1 MNKHILSLKMDKFR
15 IASLIFIVITFLAA
29 FTGFFEIL
37 FSPYQFTFTFGLD
50 IDSINFPVSLTFY
63 LNSAVLM
70 FGMGIGIVSAFI
82 ENGKKFCFYG
92 SILIILIGIGIIE
105 SFIGYMNPS
114 QLIGQGL
121 YNNNLESFFVNFG
134 RLALH
139 NIFYAFI
146 AIISGPTIIG
156 PYSLLPNIILDS
168 SFQFTSFVATY
179 GFKGV
184 LLFFGRL
191 HIYPEFFAL
200 IWAAVAGIKVALKSF
215 ESFINIRRN
224 GFKSSLLNIKGA
236 MMQEL
241 KSTMPKV
248 VVLLIIAAFLETLW
262 TPFWI
267 NYWLQ
272 HIL

>member
-1 MNKHILSLKMDKFR
+1 MNRHILSLKMDKFR
-15 IASLIFIVITFLAA
+15 IASLIVIVITFLAA

-37 FSPYQFTFTFGLD
+37 FWPYQFTFTLYL
-50 IDSINFPVSLTFY
+50 DSIHFPVSLTFY

-70 FGMGIGIVSAFI
+70 FGMGIGIVSVFI
-82 ENGKKFCFYG
+82 ENRRKFCLYG
-92 SILIILIGIGIIE
+92 SILIILIGIGVIE
-105 SFIGYMNPS
+105 SFVGYMNPS
-114 QLIGQGL
+114 QLIDQGL
-121 YNNNLESFFVNFG
+121 YSDNLESFFVNFG

-156 PYSLLPNIILDS
+156 PYSLLANIILDS

-179 GFKGV
+179 GFNGV

-200 IWAAVAGIKVALKSF
+200 ILAASAGIKVALKSF
-215 ESFINIRRN
+215 ESFICIRKE
-224 GFKSSLLNIKGA
+224 GFKISLAKIKNA
-236 MMQEL
+236 IVHEL
-241 KSTMPKV
+241 RNTMPKV
-248 VVLLIIAAFLETLW
+248 IILLAIAAFLETLW
-262 TPFWI
+262 APFWI

>member
-1 MNKHILSLKMDKFR
+1 MNRHILSLKFNKFK
-15 IASLIFIVITFLAA
+15 ITSLIVIITFFAA

-37 FSPYQFTFTFGLD
+37 FSPYQFTFKFGLY
-50 IDSINFPVSLTFY
+50 IDYIHFPVSFTFY

-70 FGMGIGIVSAFI
+70 LGIGIGIVSKFI
-82 ENGKKFCFYG
+82 ERGRKFCFYG

-105 SFIGYMNPS
+105 SLSGYRNPS

-121 YNNNLESFFVNFG
+121 CTTNLESFFVNFG

-139 NIFYAFI
+139 NIFYAFL

-156 PYSLLPNIILDS
+156 PYSLLANVILDS
-168 SFQFTSFVATY
+168 SFHFASFVATY

-184 LLFFGRL
+184 ILFFGRL

-215 ESFINIRRN
+215 ESFISIKKE
-224 GFKSSLLNIKGA
+224 GFKVSLEKIKNVV
-236 MMQEL
+236 MYEL
-241 KSTMPKV
+241 RNTMPKV
-248 VVLLIIAAFLETLW
+248 IVLLIIAALLETLW
-262 TPFWI
+262 APFWI
-267 NYWLQ
+267 NYWLN